1 MPIPAPSPQRCLPT
15 SEGAHTMNDVIC
27 ILAMIG
33 LVAATLA
40 YARLCDNA

>member
-1 MPIPAPSPQRCLPT
+1 MMDDLFW
-15 SEGAHTMNDVIC
+15 
-27 ILAMIG
+27 ILVMVG

>member
-1 MPIPAPSPQRCLPT
+1 MMMDDLIW
-15 SEGAHTMNDVIC
+15 
-27 ILAMIG
+27 ILVMVG